1 VDSRHRLDT
10 RPVADPSAIVQGETF
25 RITVLTDGLLR
36 LEYAR
41 DGRFEDRASAFAV
54 VRDLPV
60 PEYRVIDG
68 PHHLEILT
76 DRVHLVYDREPF
88 STSGLS
94 IQVRGNIS
102 SYHSVW
108 RFGEPVDGLGGT
120 ARTLDNADGA
130 VPLEPGVVSRWGF
143 AVLDDSRSLVLDD
156 DGWVAP
162 RDGSRIDLYFFGY
175 GRDYRD
181 AVRALYAVSGPTP
194 VLPRF
199 ALGNWW
205 SRFHPYTA
213 GEYTD
218 LIGRFECEGVPFS
231 VGVIDMDWHLID
243 VDPRYGSG
251 WTGYSWN
258 RALFPDPAQ
267 FLAWLHEHGLRVTLN
282 VHPADG
288 VRAFEDAYA
297 EMAAAMGIDPASGD
311 PIAFDVTDRQFLTVY
326 FDMLHRSLER
336 DGVDFWWID
345 WQSGPHSRTAGVDP
359 LWMLNHFHFLDN
371 ARDGKRPLTFSR
383 YAGPGSHRYP
393 VGFSGDSL
401 VTWASLDFQPYF
413 TATASN
419 IGYGWWSHDIGG
431 HMFGSKDDELATRWV
446 QLGVFSP
453 IMRLHSSASAFNSKE
468 PWRFGGRA
476 QAVMTEFL
484 RLRHR
489 LLPYLH
495 TMNHRAARDG
505 SPLVEPMYFSH
516 PESAD
521 AYRVP
526 NQFLFGTELLVAPI
540 TTPTNPS
547 LQLGSVR
554 AWLPEGTW
562 VDVFTGLV
570 YAGGRQLVLHRDL
583 ATIPVLAPAGAI
595 VPLAGAP
602 VPGNSPDNPGSFEV
616 LVVVGADGGFELI
629 EDDGTGAG
637 LDPAGVARTEIA
649 FDQAEGTVTVGPA
662 SGALHGIPGTRGW
675 TVTFLALTTLLE
687 PVATVDGSVVDARII
702 VGENRISV
710 IVDDVA
716 ATSTLSVGIGSDPA
730 LDPVDVASRLFTMLD
745 AAFIEYEDK
754 HRVYA
759 IATSPQPLAV
769 RLSHLQALDLDRAL
783 ETAVSEILLASG
795 TA

>member
-1 VDSRHRLDT
+1 MDSRRRLET
-10 RPVADPSAIVQGETF
+10 RPVAADAAIVQGDRF
-25 RITVLTDGLLR
+25 RITVLADGLLR
-36 LEYAR
+36 LEYAL

-54 VRDLPV
+54 FRELPV
-60 PEYRVIDG
+60 PRYRLIDG

-76 DRVHLVYDREPF
+76 DRVHLVYDREQF

-108 RFGEPVDGLGGT
+108 RFGEAVDDLGGT

-130 VPLEPGVVSRWGF
+130 VPLEPGVVSRWGY
-143 AVLDDSRSLVLDD
+143 AVLDDSRTLVLDD
-156 DGWVAP
+156 GGWVAP
-162 RDGSRIDLYFFGY
+162 RDGSRADLYFFGY

-213 GEYTD
+213 AEYTE
-218 LIGRFECEGVPFS
+218 LIGRFEREGIPFS
-231 VGVIDMDWHLID
+231 VAVIDMDWHLID
-243 VDPRYGSG
+243 VDPQYGSG

-258 RALFPDPAQ
+258 RSLFPDPGE

-288 VRAFEDAYA
+288 VRAYEDAYA
-297 EMAAAMGIDPASGD
+297 EMAASLGIDAATGD
-311 PIAFDVTDRQFLTVY
+311 PIAFDVTDRQFLTAY
-326 FDMLHRSLER
+326 FEVLHRALER

-345 WQSGPHSRTAGVDP
+345 WQSGPHSRIAGVDP

-453 IMRLHSSASAFNSKE
+453 IMRLHSSHSPFNSKE
-468 PWRFGGRA
+468 PWRFGGQA
-476 QAVMTEFL
+476 QAVMTDFL

-505 SPLVEPMYFSH
+505 SPLVEPMYWAY

-521 AYRVP
+521 AYLVP
-526 NQFLFGTELLVAPI
+526 NQFLFGTALLVAPI
-540 TTPTNPS
+540 TTPKDHS

-554 AWLPEGTW
+554 AWLPAGTW

-583 ATIPVLAPAGAI
+583 RTIPVLARAGAI

-602 VPGNSPDNPGSFEV
+602 VPGNSPENPDSFEV
-616 LVVVGADGGFELI
+616 LLVVGADGSFELI
-629 EDDGTGAG
+629 EDDGTGTG
-637 LDPAGVARTEIA
+637 LDPAGVARTPIT
-649 FDQAEGTVTVGPA
+649 FDQAEGVVTVGPV
-662 SGALHGIPGTRGW
+662 SGPHGFLPGPRSW
-675 TVTFLALTTLLE
+675 TLSFVGLAAPAD
-687 PVATVDGSVVDARII
+687 PVATIDGAVTDAQLTEGPSRSSLT
-702 VGENRISV
+702 VN
-710 IVDDVA
+710 DVPL
-716 ATSTLSVGIGSDPA
+716 TSTLRVGIGRDPTLA
-730 LDPVDVASRLFTMLD
+730 PVDVAGRLFALLD
-745 AAFIEYEDK
+745 GAFIEFEDK
-754 HRVYA
+754 HRIYA
-759 IATSPQPLAV
+759 IATSGQPLPV
-769 RLSHLQALDLDRAL
+769 RLSHLQALDLDRRL
-783 ETAVSEILLASG
+783 ETAVGEILLAGVSG
-795 TA
+795 

>member
-1 VDSRHRLDT
+1 MDSRHRLET
-10 RPVADPSAIVQGETF
+10 RPVASPAAVVQGETF

-36 LEYAR
+36 LEYAQ

-54 VRDLPV
+54 VRDLPL
-60 PEYRVIDG
+60 PQYRVIDG

-102 SYHSVW
+102 NYNSVW

-130 VPLEPGVVSRWGF
+130 VPLEPGVISRWGY
-143 AVLDDSRSLVLDD
+143 AVLDDSRTLVLDD
-156 DGWVAP
+156 GGWVAP
-162 RDGSRIDLYFFGY
+162 RDGSRTDLYFFGF
-175 GRDYRD
+175 GRDYSD

-218 LIGRFECEGVPFS
+218 LIGRFEREGVPFS
-231 VGVIDMDWHLID
+231 VSVIDMDWHLVD
-243 VDPRYGSG
+243 VDPQHGSG

-258 RALFPDPAQ
+258 RTLFPDPAQ
-267 FLAWLHEHGLRVTLN
+267 FLGWLHEHGLRVTLN

-297 EMAAAMGIDPASGD
+297 EMATAMGIDPSSGD
-311 PIAFDVTDRQFLTVY
+311 PIAFDVTDQRFLTAY
-326 FDMLHRSLER
+326 FDVLHRSLER

-505 SPLVEPMYFSH
+505 SPLVEPMYWSH

-526 NQFLFGTELLVAPI
+526 NQFRFGTELLVAPI
-540 TTPTNPS
+540 TTPTNRS

-554 AWLPEGTW
+554 AWLPEGSW

-583 ATIPVLAPAGAI
+583 ATIPVLAPSGAI
-595 VPLAGAP
+595 VPLSGAP
-602 VPGNSPDNPGSFEV
+602 VPGNLPDNPGCLEV

-629 EDDGTGAG
+629 EDDGTGTG
-637 LDPAGVARTEIA
+637 LDPAGVARTPIT
-649 FDQAEGTVTVGPA
+649 FDQSGGTVTAGPA
-662 SGALHGIPGTRGW
+662 SGALHAIPGTRGW
-675 TVTFLALTTLLE
+675 TITFLALTTLLE
-687 PVATVDGSVVDARII
+687 PVATVDGIVVDARIV

-716 ATSTLSVGIGSDPA
+716 ATSTLSVGIGRNPA
-730 LDPVDVASRLFTMLD
+730 LDPVDVAGRLFTLLD

-754 HRVYA
+754 QRVYA
-759 IATSPQPLAV
+759 IATSQQPLSV
-769 RLSHLQALDLDRAL
+769 RLSHLQALDLDRTL
-783 ETAVSEILLASG
+783 ETAVGEILLASG
-795 TA
+795 PG